1 MSGVQSFGFKAC
13 QAPLLIEWDDKPSI
27 SVPCGKCD
35 WCMMN
40 RRNDLAGRALVEALK
55 APYCCMVTLTYRNN
69 ADGSLSDGAHDFIS
83 DHLSRFVRSERK
95 RGKLRAAG
103 LRYLATGERGP
114 NGSKRC
120 HYHVFMW
127 FKDGRPG
134 HWPSVQ
140 SSRDRIHLASWP
152 HGHVTISESMN
163 RGHMAHY
170 VAYYAYKSGP
180 DAMEQTPDGPR
191 KLFAGPFFSRNPVLG
206 HDFAV
211 QFARDHVERG
221 IIPWDASYTLKAAS
235 SAGKD
240 KRYFMKGTMRA
251 VMMESFVEGWRA
263 KFKSDPPITEFL
275 MEKYFDPIARREM
288 ARDDAFGVGAE
299 ILARPRPSGASIQF
313 DLDEQDA
320 SAAMPD
326 VADLAVTV
334 CRVEGGNAVLTAK
347 ADKTATLHAADPER
361 PVLITCDPAVSAR
374 VQLLRA
380 GVSPADARALGRW
393 LNRHWWQVEREAD
406 LAERREAA
414 ARASRRRSRRAE
426 MPIQPMA
433 KKIEGG
439 SSLWA

>member
-1 MSGVQSFGFKAC
+1 MIS
-13 QAPLLIEWDDKPSI
+13 WDDKPAI
-27 SVPCGKCD
+27 SVPCSKCG

-40 RRNDLAGRALVEALK
+40 RRNDLAGRALVEAVH

-69 ADGSLSDGAHDFIS
+69 DDGSLSDGANDFIS

-95 RGKLRAAG
+95 RGKVPASG
-103 LRYLATGERGP
+103 LRYLATGERGA

-120 HYHVFMW
+120 HYHLFMW
-127 FKDGRPG
+127 FKDGRPK
-134 HWPSVQ
+134 HWPAVQ
-140 SSRDRIHLASWP
+140 SSRDRIHLPSWP

-180 DAMEQTPDGPR
+180 DAVEQTPDGPR

-221 IIPWDASYTLKAAS
+221 LIPWDASYTLKAAS

-240 KRYFMKGTMRA
+240 KRYYMKGAMQA
-251 VMMESFVEGWRA
+251 VMMKSFVEAWRE
-263 KFKSDPPITEFL
+263 KFKSDPPITDFL

-299 ILARPRPSGASIQF
+299 ILARPRSSQAAIQF

-320 SAAMPD
+320 SSAMPD
-326 VADLAVTV
+326 VPDLAVTV
-334 CRVEGGNAVLTAK
+334 CRVQGVDAVLTAK
-347 ADKTATLHAADPER
+347 ADKTATLLAADPER
-361 PVLITCDPAVSAR
+361 PVVLTFNPDVPARA
-374 VQLLRA
+374 QLRRA

-393 LNRHWWQVEREAD
+393 LNRHWHEVERQAD
-406 LAERREAA
+406 LSERRQAA
-414 ARASRRRSRRAE
+414 VMVSRRRELRVQL
-426 MPIQPMA
+426 P
-433 KKIEGG
+433 G
-439 SSLWA
+439 

>member
-1 MSGVQSFGFKAC
+1 MIS
-13 QAPLLIEWDDKPSI
+13 WDDKPAI
-27 SVPCGKCD
+27 SVPCSKCG

-40 RRNDLAGRALVEALK
+40 RRNDLAGRALVEAAH

-69 ADGSLSDGAHDFIS
+69 DDGSLSDGANDFIS
-83 DHLSRFVRSERK
+83 DHLSRFIRSERK
-95 RGKLRAAG
+95 RGNLPASG
-103 LRYLATGERGP
+103 LRYLATGERGA

-127 FKDGRPG
+127 FKDGRPK
-134 HWPSVQ
+134 HWQAVQ
-140 SSRDRIHLASWP
+140 SSRDRIHLPSWP

-180 DAMEQTPDGPR
+180 DAVEQTPNGPR

-206 HDFAV
+206 HDFAI

-221 IIPWDASYTLKAAS
+221 LIPWDASYTLKAAS

-240 KRYFMKGTMRA
+240 KRYYMKGTMRA
-251 VMMESFVEGWRA
+251 VMMESFVEAWRA

-275 MEKYFDPIARREM
+275 MEKHFDPIARREM

-299 ILARPRPSGASIQF
+299 ILARPRPSETAIRF

-320 SAAMPD
+320 SSAMPD
-326 VADLAVTV
+326 VPDLAITV
-334 CRVEGGNAVLTAK
+334 CRLQGGDAVLTAK
-347 ADKTATLHAADPER
+347 ADKTATLLAADPDR
-361 PVLITCDPAVSAR
+361 PFVLTFDPDVPAR
-374 VQLLRA
+374 AQLRRA

-393 LNRHWWQVEREAD
+393 LNRHWHNVERQAD
-406 LAERREAA
+406 LSERRQAA
-414 ARASRRRSRRAE
+414 VMASRRRE
-426 MPIQPMA
+426 LKVQLP
-433 KKIEGG
+433 G
-439 SSLWA
+439 